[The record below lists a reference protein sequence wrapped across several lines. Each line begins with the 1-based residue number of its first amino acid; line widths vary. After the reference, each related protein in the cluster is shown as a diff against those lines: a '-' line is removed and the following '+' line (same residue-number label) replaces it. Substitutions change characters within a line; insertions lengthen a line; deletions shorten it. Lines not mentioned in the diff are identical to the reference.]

1 MEGRC
6 HTSFFR
12 IVSMIENKG
21 TVLKGLIGEELPF
34 RGFSGSSDATW
45 TLAEQISISRL
56 ARMSLSADDI
66 VFSTST
72 SFNNFYLGKLNDR

>member
-1 MEGRC
+1 MVDWSGASLTPRNLA
-6 HTSFFR
+6 SQMSPR
-12 IVSMIENKG
+12 ANVSEC
-21 TVLKGLIGEELPF
+21 
-34 RGFSGSSDATW
+34 SGSSDATW

-72 SFNNFYLGKLNDR
+72 SFNNFYLGKLNDQ